1 MNRTLALGTI
11 LVVLFGMPL
20 FGQTSKQ
27 IKEPVL
33 IQAVDPAYPSIALQ
47 ARIEGIVVLE
57 FTVGSDG
64 RVSDVKVIK
73 SKPLLDEAAV
83 EAVKQWRYKPGQ
95 IDGKP
100 AAFTGTTSVKFQLNY
115 GETGTGEEQKAVEK
129 TAPPTTFK
137 IAPPQI
143 ESPAAANPSP
153 AAQETE
159 QHPDAAGQGAI
170 PEKILKLL
178 DGGLAKRKG
187 RQDIFLFVAGHS
199 VLPGEQNEMF
209 GAFNI
214 KVKSGDLDP
223 SKVGSGRLE
232 AYLSVFARFHPLT
245 AGAPEA
251 AIRELRFPGYFFMGE
266 DQFDPKREDLYCYG
280 YSLPPGGYVMALA
293 VATQDLKRIGVTYYE
308 FVLPEASG
316 TTGLDLTSVV
326 IAKDIQSSPAMGP
339 RPYLGLGSYKYP
351 GREIHPNVDGMIGG
365 GESLK
370 IIFGVLGAKRTAQK
384 KVSLEVSYE
393 IRQED
398 KSILSFPK
406 AAVTAP
412 LVEASLPLKT
422 KGPGKAAASV
432 ELPSGNYT
440 LVIRILDKLSN
451 KAAENKID
459 FFKL

>member
-1 MNRTLALGTI
+1 MNRKLALLGI
-11 LVVLFGMPL
+11 LAGLIIMPL
-20 FGQTSKQ
+20 LGQTSPQ

-33 IQAVDPAYPSIALQ
+33 IKAVDPAYPSIALQ
-47 ARIEGIVVLE
+47 GRIEGIVVLE
-57 FTVGSDG
+57 FTIGVDG

-100 AAFTGTTSVKFQLNY
+100 AAFTGTTSVNFRVTSSDAA
-115 GETGTGEEQKAVEK
+115 GERRQTESVP
-129 TAPPTTFK
+129 PPTTLR
-137 IAPPQI
+137 IAAPQI
-143 ESPAAANPSP
+143 ESPPMESSASATP
-153 AAQETE
+153 AADS
-159 QHPDAAGQGAI
+159 HPDAAGQGAI

-251 AIRELRFPGYFFMGE
+251 AIRELRFPGYFYMGE

-293 VATQDLKRIGVTYYE
+293 VATKDLKRIGVTYYE

-339 RPYLGLGSYKYP
+339 RPYLSLGSYKYP

-422 KGPGKAAASV
+422 KGSGKAAASV

-459 FFKL
+459 FYKL

>member
-1 MNRTLALGTI
+1 MNRKLALLGI
-11 LVVLFGMPL
+11 LAGLIIAPL
-20 FGQTSKQ
+20 LGQSSPQ

-33 IQAVDPAYPSIALQ
+33 IKAVDPAYPEVARQ
-47 ARIEGIVVLE
+47 ARLEGIVVLE
-57 FTVGSDG
+57 FTIGVDG

-100 AAFTGTTSVKFQLNY
+100 ASFTATTSITFKLTF
-115 GETGTGEEQKAVEK
+115 GETGAERKAAENI
-129 TAPPTTFK
+129 APPITFK
-137 IAPPQI
+137 VAPPQI
-143 ESPAAANPSP
+143 GTTPTENPSP
-153 AAQETE
+153 AAEE
-159 QHPDAAGQGAI
+159 VDSHPDAAGHGAI

-199 VLPGEQNEMF
+199 ALPGEQNEMF

-251 AIRELRFPGYFFMGE
+251 AIRELRFPGYFYMGE

-293 VATQDLKRIGVTYYE
+293 VATKDLKRIGVTYYE

-339 RPYLGLGSYKYP
+339 RPYLSLGSYKYP
-351 GREIHPNVDGMIGG
+351 GREIHPNVDGTIGG

-422 KGPGKAAASV
+422 KGSGKAAASV

-440 LVIRILDKLSN
+440 LVIRILDKLSK
-451 KAAENKID
+451 KAAEKKVD
-459 FFKL
+459 FYKL